1 MSTLALSQMSGT
13 QTLWSCPTLSIAAL
27 QRARQARSLPHSR
40 SIRVGLNL
48 NSALQGIKVAAAGAA
63 AHLKA
68 GQVNNHPEYQPIRVF
83 VIARPIP

>member
-1 MSTLALSQMSGT
+1 MSTLALAQMSTLALAQMSGT

-48 NSALQGIKVAAAGAA
+48 NSALQGIKVAAGAA

-68 GQVNNHPEYQPIRVF
+68 G
-83 VIARPIP
+83 